1 MCDIF
6 IYRYTMNYI
15 ICGRHSISFIRTY
28 CTVIYCIYTV
38 YVYVVVVQY
47 TLHYC
52 GVDTHQHMQY
62 LCHKCR
68 FLVTFQRYINVVSLF
83 REWLVYNTR

>member
-1 MCDIF
+1 MWQTF
-6 IYRYTMNYI
+6 YFFYANVLYSNLLYI
-15 ICGRHSISFIRTY
+15 H
-28 CTVIYCIYTV
+28 CI
-38 YVYVVVVQY
+38 YVVVVQY

-62 LCHKCR
+62 LCYNNCR
-68 FLVTFQRYINVVSLF
+68 FLVTFQRYIIAVSLF